1 MLWRFTVRLKGID
14 ALTDDQMEA
23 LFAAGCTDA
32 VPASS
37 SGEAWIDF
45 DREASTLEEALRS
58 AVRDV
63 RRAGLRMAHVEVE
76 EEAFVGT

>member
-1 MLWRFTVRLKGID
+1 MIWRFTVRLKGID
-14 ALTDDQMEA
+14 VLTDEQMED

-32 VPASS
+32 VPVSS
-37 SGEAWIDF
+37 CGEAWIDF

-63 RRAGLRMAHVEVE
+63 RRAGLRMARVEVE
-76 EEAFVGT
+76 EEAFAGT